1 MFMDSLE
8 LLLKRSLSNLHC
20 GFLLLIVMVGEARLI
35 HEASLGQAQHRHRVA
50 AGINKAIK
58 YAVLFEDCQE
68 DSEESRVDRE
78 DHHRL
83 ALRGQG
89 HEDTGR

>member
-8 LLLKRSLSNLHC
+8 SLLKRRLSNLH
-20 GFLLLIVMVGEARLI
+20 GDFLLLLHVSK
-35 HEASLGQAQHRHRVA
+35 ASHVLERRLGQAQARHRVA

-58 YAVLFEDCQE
+58 YAVLFEDRQE
-68 DSEESRVDRE
+68 DGEENGVDRE
-78 DHHRL
+78 DDHRL
-83 ALRGQG
+83 ALRRQG

>member
-8 LLLKRSLSNLHC
+8 LLLKRKLSNLHY
-20 GFLLLIVMVGEARLI
+20 FLLLLHVS
-35 HEASLGQAQHRHRVA
+35 EASHVLERRLGQAQHRHRVA

-58 YAVLFEDCQE
+58 YAVLFEDSQE

>member
-1 MFMDSLE
+1 MDSLE
-8 LLLKRSLSNLHC
+8 SVLKRRPSNLHSVL
-20 GFLLLIVMVGEARLI
+20 LLLIIMVGKARLI

-50 AGINKAIK
+50 AGINEAIK
-58 YAVLFEDCQE
+58 YVVLLEDRQE
-68 DSEESRVDRE
+68 DGEESRVDSE

>member
-8 LLLKRSLSNLHC
+8 SVLKRRLSNLH
-20 GFLLLIVMVGEARLI
+20 GVLLLLLHVSK
-35 HEASLGQAQHRHRVA
+35 ASHVLERRLGQAQARHRVA

-58 YAVLFEDCQE
+58 YAVLFEDRQE
-68 DSEESRVDRE
+68 DGEESRVDRE
-78 DHHRL
+78 DDHRL
-83 ALRGQG
+83 ALRRQG

>member
-8 LLLKRSLSNLHC
+8 LLLKRRLSNLHY
-20 GFLLLIVMVGEARLI
+20 FLLLLHVS
-35 HEASLGQAQHRHRVA
+35 EASHVLERRLGQAQHRHRVA

-83 ALRGQG
+83 ALRGEG

>member
-8 LLLKRSLSNLHC
+8 LLLKRRLSNLHY
-20 GFLLLIVMVGEARLI
+20 FLLLLHVS
-35 HEASLGQAQHRHRVA
+35 EASHVLERRLGQAQHRHRVA

>member
-8 LLLKRSLSNLHC
+8 SVLKRRLSNLHRR
-20 GFLLLIVMVGEARLI
+20 LLLLHVSK
-35 HEASLGQAQHRHRVA
+35 ASHILERRLGQAQHRHRVS

-68 DSEESRVDRE
+68 NGEENRVDGK
-78 DHHRL
+78 DDHRL

>member
-8 LLLKRSLSNLHC
+8 LLLKRRLSNLHY
-20 GFLLLIVMVGEARLI
+20 FLLLLHVS
-35 HEASLGQAQHRHRVA
+35 EASHVLERRLGQAQHRHRVA

-68 DSEESRVDRE
+68 DGEENRVDRE
-78 DHHRL
+78 DDHRL
-83 ALRGQG
+83 ALRGEG

>member
-8 LLLKRSLSNLHC
+8 SLLKRRLSNLHC
-20 GFLLLIVMVGEARLI
+20 LLLLLIIMVGKARLI
-35 HEASLGQAQHRHRVA
+35 HEASLGQAQARHRVA

-58 YAVLFEDCQE
+58 YAVLFEDRQE
-68 DSEESRVDRE
+68 DGKESRVDRE
-78 DHHRL
+78 DDHRL
-83 ALRGQG
+83 ALRRQG

>member
-8 LLLKRSLSNLHC
+8 LLLKRRLSNLHY
-20 GFLLLIVMVGEARLI
+20 FLLLLHVS
-35 HEASLGQAQHRHRVA
+35 EASHVLERRLGQAQHRHRVA

-58 YAVLFEDCQE
+58 YAVLFEDSQE

>member
-8 LLLKRSLSNLHC
+8 LLLKRRLSNLHY
-20 GFLLLIVMVGEARLI
+20 FLLLLHVS
-35 HEASLGQAQHRHRVA
+35 EASHVLERRLRQAQHRHRVA

-58 YAVLFEDCQE
+58 YAVLFEDSQE

>member
-8 LLLKRSLSNLHC
+8 LLLKRRLSNLHY
-20 GFLLLIVMVGEARLI
+20 FLLLLHVS
-35 HEASLGQAQHRHRVA
+35 EASHVLERRLGQAQHRHRVA

-58 YAVLFEDCQE
+58 YAVLFEDSQE

-83 ALRGQG
+83 ALRGEG

>member
-8 LLLKRSLSNLHC
+8 LLLKRKLSNLH
-20 GFLLLIVMVGEARLI
+20 GVLLLLLHVS
-35 HEASLGQAQHRHRVA
+35 EASHVLERRLGQAQHRHRVA

-58 YAVLFEDCQE
+58 YAVLFEDSQE